1 MFINRQQFCAAMAGR
16 GNNNN
21 IEETQEITRV
31 RLPRGREVLGVVQ
44 QRFGGSRMKV
54 LCLDGKTRTC
64 RIPGRLKR
72 TLWVRESNIVVVEP
86 WELSGDDKGDIVFK
100 YTKNQ
105 ADFLR
110 KNGHLKKL
118 EEVDE
123 F

>member
-1 MFINRQQFCAAMAGR
+1 MAGR

>member
-1 MFINRQQFCAAMAGR
+1 MQMAMYKKWNQQPQ
-16 GNNNN
+16 
-21 IEETQEITRV
+21 EEVTRV
-31 RLPRGREVLGVVQ
+31 RLPRGREVLGIVQ

-72 TLWVRESNIVVVEP
+72 TLWVRENNIVIIEP
-86 WELSGDDKGDIVFK
+86 WELTGDTKGDIIYK
-100 YTKNQ
+100 YRRNQ
-105 ADFLR
+105 VDFLR

>member
-1 MFINRQQFCAAMAGR
+1 MAQR
-16 GNNNN
+16 FHRD
-21 IEETQEITRV
+21 EEEGEVTRV
-31 RLPRGREVLGVVQ
+31 RLPHDREVFGIVQ

-72 TLWVRESNIVVVEP
+72 SLWVRESNIVLVEP
-86 WELSGDDKGDIVFK
+86 WELSSDEKGDIVYK
-100 YTKNQ
+100 YKNNQ
-105 ADFLR
+105 VDFLR
-110 KNGHLKKL
+110 KHGHLKKL